1 MVRLKDR
8 GRAGLRLPNRQH
20 STGLAVL
27 VVYLGGGNAA
37 LAQPAAT
44 TGGAGTPSGEG
55 SQEVACLLPAD
66 IDRFGR
72 QLTIAGARQKIETSR
87 ADCEARGGEVLDEH
101 GPASESIES
110 GR

>member
-1 MVRLKDR
+1 MVRLKNR
-8 GRAGLRLPNRQH
+8 ERVGLRLLTRQH
-20 STGLAVL
+20 SSGMSAIAVFLA
-27 VVYLGGGNAA
+27 LGSAV
-37 LAQPAAT
+37 LAQPATT
-44 TGGAGTPSGEG
+44 TGGAGAPSGEDPE
-55 SQEVACLLPAD
+55 QVACLLPAD

-72 QLTIAGARQKIETSR
+72 QLTIAGARQKIATSR

>member
-1 MVRLKDR
+1 MRLKNR
-8 GRAGLRLPNRQH
+8 EQVGLRPRSLQH
-20 STGLAVL
+20 ALGIAVSAVFLGWGSAVL
-27 VVYLGGGNAA
+27 
-37 LAQPAAT
+37 AQAAAT
-44 TGGAGTPSGEG
+44 PEGAGTPGGEG
-55 SQEVACLLPAD
+55 PQQVACLLPAD

-72 QLTIAGARQKIETSR
+72 QLTIAGARQKIATSR